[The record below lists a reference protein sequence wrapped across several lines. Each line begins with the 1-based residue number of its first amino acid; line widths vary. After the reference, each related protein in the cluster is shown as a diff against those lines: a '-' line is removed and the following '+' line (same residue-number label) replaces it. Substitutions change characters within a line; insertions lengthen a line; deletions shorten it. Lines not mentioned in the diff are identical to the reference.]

1 MDEEQDEESSDKQK
15 EDDNYGGFAFLQGTI
30 VCSNRDKAAMPKIRI
45 LLDSQS
51 KQILKLY
58 CNSGKVSVT
67 QKGNLRGYGTVCY
80 YPVGIANIFP
90 YTVYRKST
98 SSPMTEL
105 MEPGL
110 QYTKWTIPAMYLN
123 LPRGGYPFLI
133 LSATLF

>member
-45 LLDSQS
+45 LLDSQA
-51 KQILKLY
+51 KQILELY
-58 CNSGKVSVT
+58 CNAGKVSVT
-67 QKGNLRGYGTVCY
+67 QKGNLRGYDTVWNCTNFSLDS
-80 YPVGIANIFP
+80 VQ
-90 YTVYRKST
+90 KST
-98 SSPMTEL
+98 SSPMTKL